1 MPLCVTIPR
10 TQRTVSAHTESAVP
24 GWHTVGLA
32 DIRDEDVEMQL
43 ILLADEG
50 PTIAD
55 NRDRAL
61 AILRSQLA

>member
-1 MPLCVTIPR
+1 
-10 TQRTVSAHTESAVP
+10 
-24 GWHTVGLA
+24 
-32 DIRDEDVEMQL
+32 MQL